1 MKFEQEPLC
10 EGLYKREEG
19 DGNNR
24 SFVYDITDLSVPKER
39 EHIVHLGF
47 RDSIEEIIDSLQEAR
62 RSSNDIFIGFLSGL
76 AVFKVTSNEE
86 CCVVFREMIES
97 VKAIKIVSRS
107 VHNRLIDATDIIS
120 QSIKFTSTV
129 TVLEIASNSLVE
141 LSLIGYV
148 LTDELALTMIRSLKH
163 LDGLEYLSFRGTG
176 CSSDTFAKLM
186 NGLVDILPSVRYL
199 DIASNQVSRDGGE
212 KIKDLIIGHEKLVYL
227 DIGSVVMDYDGLDLI
242 LDGCEISGRMQVIV
256 VENTLACTDMGMRKL
271 EERMMSGKLC
281 LLGIQFGGTASGVL
295 ISRLRPYFARN
306 ARERE
311 GISRI
316 QHYELSQTEKPEII
330 ETIARGYEGIENMY
344 KCLVSSHND
353 LLLEVI
359 NGRRTDE

>member
-1 MKFEQEPLC
+1 
-10 EGLYKREEG
+10 
-19 DGNNR
+19 
-24 SFVYDITDLSVPKER
+24 
-39 EHIVHLGF
+39 
-47 RDSIEEIIDSLQEAR
+47 
-62 RSSNDIFIGFLSGL
+62 
-76 AVFKVTSNEE
+76 
-86 CCVVFREMIES
+86 
-97 VKAIKIVSRS
+97 
-107 VHNRLIDATDIIS
+107 
-120 QSIKFTSTV
+120 
-129 TVLEIASNSLVE
+129 
-141 LSLIGYV
+141 
-148 LTDELALTMIRSLKH
+148 MIRSLKH

-186 NGLVDILPSVRYL
+186 NGLVDILPSIRYL

-256 VENTLACTDMGMRKL
+256 VENTLACTDIGMRKL

-281 LLGIQFGGTASGVL
+281 LLGIQFGGTASAVL

-311 GISRI
+311 GITRI
-316 QHYELSQTEKPEII
+316 QHYELSQMEKPEII
-330 ETIARGYEGIENMY
+330 ETIACGYEGIENVY